1 MDIRRIIPAERVE
14 AVRLKHILLASE
26 DLAKECLNNLRDA
39 SVGFEELASSL
50 SSCTFTRD
58 KGGEIGW
65 VNTYDDDRGDG
76 LSRDGGASSDAELLE
91 MDFLEEVLP
100 KNVRDAICSDSNDI
114 SGGLFALKPG
124 DVTLIESSRGYHLLK
139 VEDVM
144 LDGEHLLCFIF
155 ILLLNFPTYIFHSY
169 R

>member
-1 MDIRRIIPAERVE
+1 VDIRRIIPAERVE
-14 AVRLKHILLASE
+14 SVRLKHILLASE

-76 LSRDGGASSDAELLE
+76 FSRDGSASSDAELLE

-100 KNVRDAICSDSNDI
+100 KNVRDAIRSGSNDV

-144 LDGEHLLCFIF
+144 LDGEHLFSFIF
-155 ILLLNFPTYIFHSY
+155 V
-169 R
+169 